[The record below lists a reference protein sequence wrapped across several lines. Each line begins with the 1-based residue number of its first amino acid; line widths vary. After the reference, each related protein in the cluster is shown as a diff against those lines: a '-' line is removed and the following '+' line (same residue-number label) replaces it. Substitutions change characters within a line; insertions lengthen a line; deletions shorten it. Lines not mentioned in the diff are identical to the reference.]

1 MDEIQLEYQCIPILI
16 TNNEVL
22 VAIGNA
28 WHLVDTFDHQLD
40 SLDAALE
47 QAKQDIEDFYNANQD
62 WD

>member
-28 WHLVDTFDHQLD
+28 WHLVATFAHQLD
-40 SLDAALE
+40 SLAAALE
-47 QAKQDIEDFYNANQD
+47 QAKQDIEDFYAASQD
-62 WD
+62 WG